1 MLTFHRE
8 ISACWRLLCQ
18 ILAEGIGAQGLHAQS
33 SLEKDFGHYEPLLCL
48 LQGPR
53 AHIHVHTTPSSPA
66 RLACQA
72 HNSQIAVLQQA

>member
-1 MLTFHRE
+1 MKQ
-8 ISACWRLLCQ
+8 SA
-18 ILAEGIGAQGLHAQS
+18 EVMHAQHS
-33 SLEKDFGHYEPLLCL
+33 QGKECIRHESLVFLL